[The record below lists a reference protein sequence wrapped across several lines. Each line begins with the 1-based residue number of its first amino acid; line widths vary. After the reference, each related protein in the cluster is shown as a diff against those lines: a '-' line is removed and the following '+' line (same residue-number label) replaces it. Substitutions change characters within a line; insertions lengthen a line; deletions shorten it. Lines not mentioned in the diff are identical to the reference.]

1 MQISVP
7 ILPLSPNNPPES
19 PHPPKIYTVASPQTS
34 RFGPTHAVGNKF
46 GRVVTVGY
54 THDRL
59 SADIHRY
66 CPLRSSFPKAG
77 GLQFAGFAR

>member
-19 PHPPKIYTVASPQTS
+19 PHPPKIFTVASPQTS
-34 RFGPTHAVGNKF
+34 QFCPTHAFGNKF
-46 GRVVTVGY
+46 GRPVTVGY
-54 THDRL
+54 THDRV

-66 CPLRSSFPKAG
+66 CHLRLSSPKAG
-77 GLQFAGFAR
+77 GLQIAGFAR